1 MLSGEAESANSRIVG
16 YSLGKSKDVQFD
28 EEGHR
33 PPLLSP
39 EKKPGLSDD
48 KKLMSPFLIQV
59 LLKAPDYSLLLL
71 YLWMDHGRN
80 NLLVVKE

>member
-1 MLSGEAESANSRIVG
+1 MSGQDESANSRFLG
-16 YSLGKSKDVQFD
+16 HSLRKSKDAQFD
-28 EEGHR
+28 EAALR
-33 PPLLSP
+33 APLLSP

-71 YLWMDHGRN
+71 HLLMEHGRN
-80 NLLVVKE
+80 KLLVRKE